1 MREFIRAWVD
11 IVEFV
16 PTYSGRDFAAPF
28 RAFRKSNLKEAKE
41 RGFARWL
48 ILTILFF
55 FNVWFMN
62 IFRISYFVNF
72 RR

>member
-1 MREFIRAWVD
+1 M
-11 IVEFV
+11 EFV

-55 FNVWFMN
+55 FLM
-62 IFRISYFVNF
+62 YGL
-72 RR
+72 